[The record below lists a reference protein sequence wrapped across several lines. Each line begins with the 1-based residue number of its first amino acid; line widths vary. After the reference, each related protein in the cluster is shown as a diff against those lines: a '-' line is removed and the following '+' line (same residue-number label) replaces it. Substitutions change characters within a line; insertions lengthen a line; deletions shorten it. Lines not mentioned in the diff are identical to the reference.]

1 MPPIDW
7 LQFISSFL
15 LVVGLLAFVLWFMKR
30 SQMGPKGQG
39 RQIEHLESFSVGPR
53 QKLVMVRVRD
63 RDLLIG
69 VSPQDISMISE
80 WPADR
85 SVAASPSPSTSNLQQ
100 HKGLARLL
108 NK

>member
-30 SQMGPKGQG
+30 SQMGPKGLG

-63 RDLLIG
+63 QDLLIG
-69 VSPQDISMISE
+69 VSPQEITKISE

-85 SVAASPSPSTSNLQQ
+85 SVAASPSPVEATLQK